1 MKFIKGK
8 KSSLLQFFC
17 IISNSAIKWCTG
29 NRDKGYNRWRFRTT
43 TLYTQY
49 CYDLCTRVW
58 SCETFSVVVVTI
70 NIWIDVNWRIRDGKT
85 DVFHLERM
93 FDQRQHGHQS
103 RCRVKPV
110 SSGYPRDSPPCPLN
124 SSFLLV
130 LVQHFQETFSSLVK
144 QLPSWTS
151 LFCIHLQSFNDIV
164 KVTLIVR
171 KHWAPNL
178 KKPRL
183 RHNFAL
189 AICLPI
195 KTTK

>member
-8 KSSLLQFFC
+8 KSFLLQFFC
-17 IISNSAIKWCTG
+17 IISNSAIKWCTE
-29 NRDKGYNRWRFRTT
+29 NREKGFKRWRFRTT
-43 TLYTQY
+43 TLYTQC

-70 NIWIDVNWRIRDGKT
+70 NIWIDVNWRVRNGKI

-110 SSGYPRDSPPCPLN
+110 SSGNPHDSPLCPLN

-151 LFCIHLQSFNDIV
+151 LFCIHL
-164 KVTLIVR
+164 L
-171 KHWAPNL
+171 
-178 KKPRL
+178 
-183 RHNFAL
+183 
-189 AICLPI
+189 C
-195 KTTK
+195 TKF

>member
-8 KSSLLQFFC
+8 KSFLLQFFF

-29 NRDKGYNRWRFRTT
+29 NRDKAYNRWRFRTT

-70 NIWIDVNWRIRDGKT
+70 NIWIDVNWRIRDGKI

-130 LVQHFQETFSSLVK
+130 LCPALSRDLFLFGKTTAELNISL
-144 QLPSWTS
+144 LHP
-151 LFCIHLQSFNDIV
+151 
-164 KVTLIVR
+164 
-171 KHWAPNL
+171 
-178 KKPRL
+178 
-183 RHNFAL
+183 FAL
-189 AICLPI
+189 YKVL
-195 KTTK
+195 TTS